1 MLLDQS
7 SFIPINS
14 HFPKEMS
21 LILTLTSNP
30 TSSEDYQAFNQTY
43 VNGPPQT
50 YELSTSKTQKL
61 QLDKDVKQSSQP
73 KKIQNIQD

>member
-1 MLLDQS
+1 
-7 SFIPINS
+7 
-14 HFPKEMS
+14 
-21 LILTLTSNP
+21 
-30 TSSEDYQAFNQTY
+30 

-61 QLDKDVKQSSQP
+61 QLDKDVKESSQP